1 MDCVVI
7 SDSSESDS
15 DSEGGEAGAAQRSR
29 PSGGGGGSAGKRPK
43 PKPKKKKRQEVEEKP
58 KPRKKAKKGRANES
72 TAWTASEDEGCAC
85 SFECTCAKSRD
96 GDGGGSSSAPAQQA
110 QEAWEKWIFSPPATM
125 VFASNLPATP
135 PLYWGDKK
143 GGNEAANLLDSMGKS
158 QLISPATCPPVSRR
172 SSRWVVAGS
181 LCRLTHFALPSCT
194 CFRVARP
201 DNPMYLLAP
210 GTTCRCPVRGKQ
222 LAIFSKLFSTFTT
235 CRGVKMVWFAD
246 VWCTFVI
253 ARSGSSR
260 RWSTRFRFRP
270 QSYTA
275 TRAPTH
281 QNCLQKCAPR
291 REIAAAIRAR
301 LKFVHRK
308 SCTKNL

>member
-1 MDCVVI
+1 MDFVVI

-43 PKPKKKKRQEVEEKP
+43 PKPKKQKRQEVEEKP

-72 TAWTASEDEGCAC
+72 TAWTASEDEECA
-85 SFECTCAKSRD
+85 CAKSRD
-96 GDGGGSSSAPAQQA
+96 GGGSGSSSAPAHQA
-110 QEAWEKWIFSPPATM
+110 QQAWEKWIFSPPATM

-158 QLISPATCPPVSRR
+158 QLISPATCLPVSRR

-181 LCRLTHFALPSCT
+181 LCRLIHFALPSCT
-194 CFRVARP
+194 CFRFARLG
-201 DNPMYLLAP
+201 NPMCLLAL
-210 GTTCRCPVRGKQ
+210 GTTCRCLCVENSLQ
-222 LAIFSKLFSTFTT
+222 FSRNCSVFTT
-235 CRGVKMVWFAD
+235 CRGVKMVWSAN
-246 VWCTFVI
+246 VWCTSLI

-260 RWSTRFRFRP
+260 RLSARFRVRP
-270 QSYTA
+270 LKYILQRVHKRIKIASKSV
-275 TRAPTH
+275 H
-281 QNCLQKCAPR
+281 QGVKLPQH
-291 REIAAAIRAR
+291 
-301 LKFVHRK
+301 FVPG
-308 SCTKNL
+308 

>member
-1 MDCVVI
+1 MDFVVI

-43 PKPKKKKRQEVEEKP
+43 PKPKKQKRQEVEEKP

-72 TAWTASEDEGCAC
+72 TAWTASEDEECA
-85 SFECTCAKSRD
+85 CAKSRD
-96 GDGGGSSSAPAQQA
+96 GGGSGSSSAPAHQA
-110 QEAWEKWIFSPPATM
+110 QQAWEKWIFSPPATM

-158 QLISPATCPPVSRR
+158 QLISPATCLPVSRR

-181 LCRLTHFALPSCT
+181 LCRLIHFALPSCT
-194 CFRVARP
+194 CFRFARLG
-201 DNPMYLLAP
+201 NPMCLLAL

-222 LAIFSKLFSTFTT
+222 LAIFSKLFSIHHVQRGENGLVSRCMVHLFDCTIWQFTT
-235 CRGVKMVWFAD
+235 FER
-246 VWCTFVI
+246 TF
-253 ARSGSSR
+253 SGS
-260 RWSTRFRFRP
+260 P
-270 QSYTA
+270 AKVYTA
-275 TRAPTH
+275 TRSQTH
-281 QNCLQKCAPR
+281 QNCL
-291 REIAAAIRAR
+291 
-301 LKFVHRK
+301 
-308 SCTKNL
+308 